1 MREESFEMP
10 DIKHDVAAGAR
21 NDDDDVIVALRFLNA
36 VAIADGGANPIL
48 DIDGWRRAT
57 TIRFLS

>member
-1 MREESFEMP
+1 MP